1 MFGFYERSPYSA
13 FPDTGMERRLSRKM
27 KKMLEDAE
35 FYRRFSDFIKEN
47 ENKDKDKKDD
57 KKKEDNKSDKVKDIL
72 ATMFLLTFAG
82 PFVGLA
88 QLYLLYWIASLW
100 QHVLPH

>member
-27 KKMLEDAE
+27 KKMMEDME
-35 FYRRFSDFIKEN
+35 FTRRLTDFIKEN
-47 ENKDKDKKDD
+47 EKKDKDKKDD
-57 KKKEDNKSDKVKDIL
+57 KKKEDKPDKIKDIL

-100 QHVLPH
+100 QNVLPH